1 MEMWES
7 HVAIFIG
14 GLTKV
19 PDAQN
24 AVVDIRKLRES
35 CLNLELKYGRHKARL
50 FATMLGMTADNAQN
64 LREFLLEAVKTHD
77 AEIGR
82 CDIYGQ
88 RYSVDFSMQWRGKR
102 ATVRSAWIIEHG
114 ADVPRLTSC
123 YPLVK
128 AGGESE

>member
-1 MEMWES
+1 
-7 HVAIFIG
+7 
-14 GLTKV
+14 
-19 PDAQN
+19 
-24 AVVDIRKLRES
+24 
-35 CLNLELKYGRHKARL
+35 
-50 FATMLGMTADNAQN
+50 MLGMTADNAQN
-64 LREFLLEAVKTHD
+64 LREFLLAAVKTHD